1 MRIECSSEFKKLGK
15 MASKMVGMNGKA
27 NDLLRDATLQIGR
40 ASDPKYGVPASAVA
54 NPIFVGDHAALG
66 QTIGLTPE
74 MEALF
79 KANPLAVNMKPKY
92 NPRTGKYDYQ
102 YTKSGIK
109 TYTGDSGEL
118 IAAQAISPWNAS
130 YFPEMFKQPLL
141 YSHARDLVKRL
152 GGTNPWG
159 EVQNLALAAYSGW
172 GLIDEAGTVAA
183 NLKQNVNVQGGIMT
197 SAIINIKVFFNFT
210 IEEMER
216 AKGDNGSPFA
226 GSLMAEKQR
235 YAQYVI
241 DMITDYLTY
250 YGNEAT
256 NTLGLFD
263 INGVTTW
270 NGQTLEE
277 IAADDSNTNKGYS
290 MYRALAK
297 MVTDF
302 MDASQ
307 NKFDIVRVA
316 VSPKAYN
323 LLTSVPYSN
332 TYEAKSALA
341 IFEENFNAGV
351 TKNGSKPTVEFFADP
366 MLAANTD
373 FNPTNNDYTVI
384 TAPEIGAGPNDE
396 KQDILLLGVPLEN
409 FTYPVY
415 PNAYDQQHAV
425 LRRFAGVFAPVGIAV
440 KVYSG
445 FGTSQYVA
453 KPVATPPAGDF
464 SGSVSVTL
472 SCATEGADIYYTDD
486 GSTPTSGSTKY
497 TTAISISSTKT
508 IKAIAVKSGRTDSAV
523 LSATYTKQATG
534 V

>member
-15 MASKMVGMNGKA
+15 MANRMLGMNGKA

-40 ASDPKYGVPASAVA
+40 ASDPKYGVPASAVQ
-54 NPIFVGDHAALG
+54 NPIFVGDHAVLG
-66 QTIGLTPE
+66 DMVGCTSEI
-74 MEALF
+74 EALY
-79 KANPLAVNMKPKY
+79 KSNPMGVNMKPRF
-92 NPRTGKYDYQ
+92 NLRTGKYDMICS
-102 YTKSGIK
+102 KSGIK

-118 IAAQAISPWNAS
+118 ISMQSISPWNAS
-130 YFPEMFKQPLL
+130 YFPEIFKQPLL

-159 EVQNLALAAYSGW
+159 EVQNLQMAAYSGW

-216 AKGDNGSPFA
+216 SKGDNGSPFA

-250 YGNEAT
+250 YGNEPT
-256 NTLGLFD
+256 GTLGLLD
-263 INGVTTW
+263 VNGETSW
-270 NGQTLEE
+270 AGQTLEE
-277 IAADDSNTNKGYS
+277 IAADSGNTNKGYT
-290 MYRALAK
+290 MYQALAK
-297 MVTDF
+297 AVTDF
-302 MDASQ
+302 MGASQ

-316 VSPKAYN
+316 MAPAAYN

-351 TKNGSKPTVEFFADP
+351 TKNGSKPKVEFYADP
-366 MLAANTD
+366 FLAANTE
-373 FNPTNNDYTVI
+373 FNPSMSDKLVI

-396 KQDILLLGVPLEN
+396 KQDLLLLGVPLEN

-415 PNAYDQQHAV
+415 PNSYDQQHAV

-440 KVYSG
+440 KCFSG
-445 FGTSQYVA
+445 FGTTKRTVA
-453 KPVATPPAGDF
+453 SITATPEAPATFAGTQNVKLACETV
-464 SGSVSVTL
+464 G
-472 SCATEGADIYYTDD
+472 ATIYYTTD
-486 GSTPTSGSTKY
+486 GSAPDATSTQY
-497 TTAISISSTKT
+497 TSAGIDLSATTT
-508 IKAIAVKSGRTDSAV
+508 IKAIAIKDGWYNSEVFSG
-523 LSATYTKQATG
+523 TYTKS
-534 V
+534 

>member
-1 MRIECSSEFKKLGK
+1 MRIDCSSEFKKLGK
-15 MASKMVGMNGKA
+15 MAGKMIGMNGKA

-54 NPIFVGDHAALG
+54 NPIYVGDSAAIG
-66 QTIGLTPE
+66 QMVGYTPE
-74 MEALF
+74 LEALY
-79 KANPLAVNMKPKY
+79 KANAMNVNMKPRY
-92 NPRTGKYDYQ
+92 NPRTGKYDFMC
-102 YTKSGIK
+102 TKSGVK

-130 YFPEMFKQPLL
+130 FFPEIFKQPLL

-159 EVQNLALAAYSGW
+159 EVQNLQVAAYSGW

-183 NLKQNVNVQGGIMT
+183 NLKQNVNVQGGMMT

-216 AKGDNGSPFA
+216 AKDGNGSPFA

-256 NTLGLFD
+256 GTLGLLD
-263 INGVTTW
+263 INGETSWVKDS
-270 NGQTLEE
+270 LEE
-277 IAADDSNTNKGYS
+277 IAADDQNTNKGYT
-290 MYRALAK
+290 MYKELAGII
-297 MVTDF
+297 TDF
-302 MDASQ
+302 MGNVQ

-316 VSPKAYN
+316 MSPKAYN

-351 TKNGSKPTVEFFADP
+351 TKNGSKPVVEFYADP
-366 MLAANTD
+366 FLSANTE
-373 FNPTNNDYTVI
+373 FNDSDSDKLVI
-384 TAPEIGAGPNDE
+384 TAPEVGAGPSDE

-415 PNAYDQQHAV
+415 PNSYDQQHAV
-425 LRRFAGVFAPVGIAV
+425 LRRFAGVFAPVAAAV

-445 FGTSQYVA
+445 FGC
-453 KPVATPPAGDF
+453 KPAPSPA
-464 SGSVSVTL
+464 
-472 SCATEGADIYYTDD
+472 
-486 GSTPTSGSTKY
+486 
-497 TTAISISSTKT
+497 SS
-508 IKAIAVKSGRTDSAV
+508 SS
-523 LSATYTKQATG
+523 
-534 V
+534 